1 LAVPIPSQPILNT
14 FVGCCA
20 SAIPATTSS
29 ITETKI
35 DDAAALL
42 MAHLVLAAFITD
54 MEAEKV

>member
-1 LAVPIPSQPILNT
+1 M
-14 FVGCCA
+14 
-20 SAIPATTSS
+20 PATTSS

-54 MEAEKV
+54 MKAEKV